1 MIHAACA
8 LLSISGFIG
17 RGLLIAFDSPLME
30 RKWIKIVPHV
40 VDTVLLATA
49 LAMVVGLAI
58 NPLETPWLMAKIVAL
73 LIYIGLGFVVM
84 RLAKTK
90 AVRMVAWVAAI
101 AVFAYIVTVA
111 VTKNP
116 LFFL

>member
-8 LLSISGFIG
+8 LLSISGFVG
-17 RGLLIAFDSPLME
+17 RGVLIACDSPMLG

-40 VDTVLLATA
+40 VDAVLLATA
-49 LAMVVGLAI
+49 VAMAVGLAI

-73 LIYIGLGFVVM
+73 LVYIGLGFVVM

-90 AVRMVAWVAAI
+90 PVRMAAWVAAI
-101 AVFAYIVTVA
+101 VVFAYIVTVA

-116 LFFL
+116 FFFL

>member
-1 MIHAACA
+1 M
-8 LLSISGFIG
+8 LG
-17 RGLLIAFDSPLME
+17 

-40 VDTVLLATA
+40 VDAVLLATA
-49 LAMVVGLAI
+49 VAMAVGLAI

-73 LIYIGLGFVVM
+73 LVYIGLGFVVM

-90 AVRMVAWVAAI
+90 PVRMAAWVAAI
-101 AVFAYIVTVA
+101 VVFAYIVAVA

-116 LFFL
+116 FFFL